1 MLLAAQV
8 MNVSMPP
15 QFPGGP
21 RQPEP
26 GSPNLSPQGQPQFGA
41 PSAGSSPYGQYSPY
55 PGPGS
60 PYASSANPSG
70 PFPEGQFH
78 PVAGAGGH
86 GQFPQPPKKRR
97 TWVWFVVGCGVLL
110 LIGLL
115 GLGGCVA
122 LVASSGSSDDGVR
135 TGDPVTTATEVAEDA
150 QEDVADEESEEGDAA
165 GDADAVPAEGVG
177 TSRDNPA
184 QPVTDA
190 VAIETNGG
198 TMSVTL
204 GNVTWDADG
213 DIAEANMFNE
223 EAPEGQ
229 VYITVPV
236 TVKYEGPDSI
246 TPWLELQI
254 SYIADDGR
262 SYNEASVVVEDDFMD
277 VGDLYD
283 GGTAEGTIAFLVPEE
298 AVGSGTFSVE
308 GFLTSGT
315 YFVAAV

>member
-1 MLLAAQV
+1 MRRAAQV
-8 MNVSMPP
+8 MTVSMPP
-15 QFPGGP
+15 QFPGDP
-21 RQPEP
+21 QQPMP
-26 GSPNLSPQGQPQFGA
+26 GSPNSHPQGQPRFGA
-41 PSAGSSPYGQYSPY
+41 TPAGGSPSWASSPYPAQGSPY
-55 PGPGS
+55 P
-60 PYASSANPSG
+60 ASANPAG
-70 PFPEGQFH
+70 PYGDGQFR
-78 PVAGAGGH
+78 PVGGPGGH
-86 GQFPQPPKKRR
+86 PEPPRKKR
-97 TWVWFVVGCGVLL
+97 TWIWIVVGCGVLL

-135 TGDPVTTATEVAEDA
+135 AGDPVTTATAVEDA
-150 QEDVADEESEEGDAA
+150 EAEEAVEEDAA
-165 GDADAVPAEGVG
+165 EEDTSEPASAPEVG

-190 VAIETNGG
+190 IAIETSGG

-204 GNVTWDADG
+204 GNVTWDANSA
-213 DIAEANMFNE
+213 IAEANMFNE

-236 TVKYEGPDSI
+236 TVQYTGPESI
-246 TPWLELQI
+246 TPWIELHI
-254 SYIADDGR
+254 SYVAEDGR
-262 SYNEASVVVEDDFMD
+262 SYDEASVVLEGDFMD

-283 GGTAEGTIAFLVPEE
+283 GGTAEGTMAFLIPEE

>member
-1 MLLAAQV
+1 MRSRTAQV

-15 QFPGGP
+15 QFPGDP
-21 RQPEP
+21 QPP
-26 GSPNLSPQGQPQFGA
+26 SSGSPSAVPQGQPQFGA
-41 PSAGSSPYGQYSPY
+41 PSAGGSPYGPASPY
-55 PGPGS
+55 SVPGS
-60 PYASSANPSG
+60 PYSASAAPAG
-70 PFPEGQFH
+70 PYADGQFR
-78 PVAGAGGH
+78 PVGSGH
-86 GQFPQPPKKRR
+86 GQYPEPPRKKR
-97 TWVWFVVGCGVLL
+97 TWIWFVVGCGVLL

-135 TGDPVTTATEVAEDA
+135 AGDPVTTATAAAEEADVEAEAAEDPA
-150 QEDVADEESEEGDAA
+150 AEEETSDAA
-165 GDADAVPAEGVG
+165 PPAEVG
-177 TSRDNPA
+177 TSRDDPA

-190 VAIETNGG
+190 VAIEAGSG

-204 GNVTWDADG
+204 GNVTWDANSA
-213 DIAEANMFNE
+213 IAEANMFNE

-236 TVKYEGPDSI
+236 TVQYSGPESI
-246 TPWLELQI
+246 TPWLELYV
-254 SYIADDGR
+254 SFVAEDGR
-262 SYNEASVVVEDDFMD
+262 SYDEAPVVVEGDFMEI
-277 VGDLYD
+277 GDLYD
-283 GGTAEGTIAFLVPEE
+283 GGTAEGAMAFLIPEE